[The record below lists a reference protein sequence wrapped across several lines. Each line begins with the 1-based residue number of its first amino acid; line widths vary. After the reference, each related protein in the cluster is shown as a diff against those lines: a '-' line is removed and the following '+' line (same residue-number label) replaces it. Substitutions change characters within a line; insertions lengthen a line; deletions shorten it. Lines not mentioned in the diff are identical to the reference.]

1 MEALTHRC
9 PNCGGALTFEPS
21 DQQFHCPYCLS
32 VFTEEEVTTFEQKQK
47 QAKAFAQDEANTQ
60 AQTQTT
66 TQPNEITEDAY
77 DLYSCPS
84 CGAQIACEATTAAT
98 ECYFCHSPVILS
110 GRLSGD
116 LLPDK
121 ILPFKI
127 TKKEAQ
133 KQFIDWASH
142 KHFVPRA
149 FFNEQQVEKMTGV
162 YFPYWITEAKGEAE
176 ISGKSTTIRVWQVG
190 NVEYTETKQYHVHR
204 KGKFHFKNLVKNALT
219 KNVQK
224 KMVEAVQPF
233 PLESM
238 QDFHSQYL
246 SGFLAEKR
254 DIEFDQLKANVR
266 HEMGNYALEA
276 FEDTI
281 AAQTSFQPEIQESK
295 VLAIDKQYVLLPMWL
310 VTYKNRASSNKVY
323 YYAMNGITGKTAG
336 ILPLDSLKLGLVSG
350 ISGVLVT
357 ALLLLGGYFFL

>member
-1 MEALTHRC
+1 M
-9 PNCGGALTFEPS
+9 
-21 DQQFHCPYCLS
+21 
-32 VFTEEEVTTFEQKQK
+32 
-47 QAKAFAQDEANTQ
+47 
-60 AQTQTT
+60 
-66 TQPNEITEDAY
+66 
-77 DLYSCPS
+77 
-84 CGAQIACEATTAAT
+84 
-98 ECYFCHSPVILS
+98 
-110 GRLSGD
+110 
-116 LLPDK
+116 LPDK

-190 NVEYTETKQYHVHR
+190 NVEYTETKRYHVHR

-233 PLESM
+233 PLEAM

-254 DIEFDQLKANVR
+254 DIEFDQLQANVR

-310 VTYKNRASSNKVY
+310 VTYKNRGSSNKVY